1 MKGGAWIQ
9 LPPMAREVLPNGLTL
24 LVIENRSLP
33 LVTIRLM
40 MRAGSSQDPGALPG
54 LAAFTAR
61 LLKHGAGS
69 RDARQH
75 AQDLD
80 FIGGHVG
87 ASVGLDQMG
96 LDGEFTTATWDEGLG
111 LFLDTL
117 FLPRFD
123 EAEVERER
131 ERGIAEIA
139 HGKDDPDHV
148 ADRAFQYF
156 VFGEGAHP
164 YAHPPEGTVASLKAL
179 SREDLVRFHRE
190 RMLPD
195 GAVLVV
201 IGDVDAASTAE
212 RLAAALSSW
221 RASGSVPA
229 PPSDAARLTGR
240 RCVLVHDAGSGQAQY
255 RAGNVGL
262 KRMTPHY
269 HALLVANT
277 VFGGGFTSRLVNE
290 VRVNR
295 GLTYGIGARFLL
307 PMSAGPFLISSFTRN
322 AKLAEMHDVVGQLMT
337 TLRHDGVSEDE
348 VEAAKAYLLGL
359 QVRRLELPEAL
370 AGAIAETEMYGLG
383 VASITDFRQQ
393 VEAVDVAA
401 CARAIDAAYPGDDLL
416 TVLVGDKADI
426 SETAGRFGALTV
438 VDADFAEGVA
448 AGGAS

>member
-1 MKGGAWIQ
+1 MKGRAWIQ

-40 MRAGSSQDPGALPG
+40 MRAGCSQDPRALSG

-69 RDARQH
+69 RDARQQ
-75 AQDLD
+75 ANDLD
-80 FIGGHVG
+80 FIGGHIG

-96 LDGEFTTATWDEGLG
+96 LDGEFTTATWDEGLA
-111 LFLDTL
+111 LFLDAL

-123 EAEVERER
+123 EAEIERER
-131 ERGIAEIA
+131 ARGIAEIA
-139 HGKDDPDHV
+139 QGKDDPDHV
-148 ADRAFQYF
+148 ADRAFQYY

-164 YAHPPEGTVASLKAL
+164 YAHPPEGTVASMSAL

-190 RMLPD
+190 CMVPD

-201 IGDVDAASTAE
+201 IGDVETASTAQ
-212 RLAAALSSW
+212 RLAGALSSW
-221 RASGSVPA
+221 RARGSVPS
-229 PPSDAARLTGR
+229 PPSDAPRLSGR

-255 RAGNVGL
+255 RVGNVGL

-307 PMSAGPFLISSFTRN
+307 PMSPGPFLISSFTRN
-322 AKLAEMHDVVGQLMT
+322 AKLAEMHEVVGQLLA
-337 TLRHDGVSEDE
+337 TLRKDGTSEDE

-359 QVRRLELPEAL
+359 QVRRLELLEAL
-370 AGAIAETEMYGLG
+370 AGAISETEMFGLG
-383 VASITDFRQQ
+383 VASITDFREH

-401 CARAIDAAYPGDDLL
+401 CARAIHAAYPGDDLL
-416 TVLVGDKADI
+416 TVLVGDRAEI
-426 SETAGRFGALTV
+426 AETASGFGALSV
-438 VDADFAEGVA
+438 IDADFAEGMA
-448 AGGAS
+448 TS